1 MIILSSILFNTVLY
15 CIRVLFSFPLFSEF
29 TDDHIHS
36 NIKSVRDFYDL
47 LEFLQ
52 HLGLYNNALRKLCNQ
67 LFQYYSILANKQI
80 KYNVIHTYQHTVLS
94 YTDCWKLARV
104 IELGITNFIFMKPIT
119 ISPWYLS
126 DCKHLKLTT
135 ATHIVSYWLYLS
147 LNRQIC
153 ATILYCNT

>member
-94 YTDCWKLARV
+94 L
-104 IELGITNFIFMKPIT
+104 
-119 ISPWYLS
+119 
-126 DCKHLKLTT
+126 
-135 ATHIVSYWLYLS
+135 YWLLKTSKGYRAWYYKFHIHETYNNIPMISFRLQT
-147 LNRQIC
+147 LEVDN
-153 ATILYCNT
+153 CNSYYFHTDSTSH